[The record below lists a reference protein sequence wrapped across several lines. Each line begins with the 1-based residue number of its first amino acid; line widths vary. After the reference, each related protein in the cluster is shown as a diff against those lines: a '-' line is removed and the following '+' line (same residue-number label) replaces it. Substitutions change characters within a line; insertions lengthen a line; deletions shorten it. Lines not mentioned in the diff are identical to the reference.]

1 MAWGWGS
8 WIGGRSRCGTNR
20 EQFIINQTSAY
31 YTTAGSFIEC
41 PKTHFVPASTK
52 DSLCPIRTC
61 ILGRKLKTTH
71 ELSGTRIRFERAMV
85 GDGHRM
91 HDAGRDVRF
100 CAHCRVKS
108 STYRHGSGPLTC
120 NHEQKAFQQFN
131 FWNPIHILQEDLCK
145 DCLEPGGGR
154 ESPGPCF
161 HV

>member
-61 ILGRKLKTTH
+61 ILGRKLKPRMNFQEPEYVLNEPWWVTVIGCMT
-71 ELSGTRIRFERAMV
+71 LAAM
-85 GDGHRM
+85 
-91 HDAGRDVRF
+91 F
-100 CAHCRVKS
+100 
-108 STYRHGSGPLTC
+108 
-120 NHEQKAFQQFN
+120 AFAL
-131 FWNPIHILQEDLCK
+131 IA
-145 DCLEPGGGR
+145 
-154 ESPGPCF
+154 
-161 HV
+161 V